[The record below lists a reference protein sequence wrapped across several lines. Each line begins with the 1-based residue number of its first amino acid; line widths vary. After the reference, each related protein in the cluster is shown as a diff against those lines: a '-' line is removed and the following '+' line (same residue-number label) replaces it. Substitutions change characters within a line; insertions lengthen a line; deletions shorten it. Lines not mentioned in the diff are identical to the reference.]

1 MSDEDDWEFAGPDD
15 AKAEIRAAIQYLLRD
30 ATGGARAR
38 ISHRD
43 ERIGAENQRKLF
55 FENDFSM
62 LRRKPRCRQSVWRRD
77 QLSKWNGTILRV
89 IEIMTEELDRTFWR
103 TLRRKSN
110 ASYPRRRSSSAPG
123 NQPVITEQ
131 ELYSL

>member
-1 MSDEDDWEFAGPDD
+1 MSASGLRISESCFSRTTSQCFEESPDAD
-15 AKAEIRAAIQYLLRD
+15 RVY
-30 ATGGARAR
+30 GGATSFR
-38 ISHRD
+38 
-43 ERIGAENQRKLF
+43 
-55 FENDFSM
+55 
-62 LRRKPRCRQSVWRRD
+62 
-77 QLSKWNGTILRV
+77 NGTDNIAV